1 MTDILSDQWNS
12 GIGEECLEF
21 RDVEVTVNWEGFLAA
36 DHKRVWALHSSYI
49 PIHQG
54 LNLLTTLPR
63 FLGCFHGPEYQHE

>member
-36 DHKRVWALHSSYI
+36 DHKWVWAPSFLSHSNPAGFKSTDNSAQILRMFSWARI
-49 PIHQG
+49 P
-54 LNLLTTLPR
+54 T
-63 FLGCFHGPEYQHE
+63 